1 MNWLTGR
8 GAAAALAVG
17 LATIYG
23 FGWRGMALLL
33 AFFVSG
39 SLLTRAAKGGEGA
52 AKGGEGRNAR
62 QVIANG
68 GVAALAAL
76 AGNWAWFAGALAAAN
91 ADTWATEIG
100 SFSPTPPRL
109 ITNGTRVPAGTDG
122 GMTLLGTV
130 GGVAGAG
137 LIAGLAGVLPRAS
150 GPGSTHPGWVV
161 IAVATAGVVGML
173 LDSLLGATVQGK
185 IRWMDNDA
193 VNLAATLAGALC
205 AGLVA

>member
-33 AFFVSG
+33 AFFVSS
-39 SLLTRAAKGGEGA
+39 SLLTRAAAGGG
-52 AKGGEGRNAR
+52 KSGGGGRRNAR
-62 QVIANG
+62 QVLANG
-68 GVAALAAL
+68 GVAAFAAL

-91 ADTWATEIG
+91 ADTWATEVG
-100 SFSPTPPRL
+100 SHSPTMPRL
-109 ITNGTRVPAGTDG
+109 ITTWSRVPAGTDG

-137 LIAGLAGVLPRAS
+137 LIAGLAGVLPQAS
-150 GPGSTHPGWVV
+150 GGGPTHPGWVV

-205 AGLVA
+205 AGLIA